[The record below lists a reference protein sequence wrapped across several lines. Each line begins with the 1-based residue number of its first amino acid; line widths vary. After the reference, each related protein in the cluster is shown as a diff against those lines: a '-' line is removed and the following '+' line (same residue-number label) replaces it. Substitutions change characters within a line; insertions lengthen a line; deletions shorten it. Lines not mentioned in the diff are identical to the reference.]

1 MARREPG
8 HAVIGNSHED
18 PAGRGRAGQPPASRR
33 HECGIVW
40 FGTQVMHG
48 QRGGRPLAMH

>member
-8 HAVIGNSHED
+8 HAAIGNSHED
-18 PAGRGRAGQPPASRR
+18 PAGRSRAGQPPASRR